1 MQTETTFAT
10 ATHNGTIT
18 CTNPATG
25 ESRTFR
31 IKTQSMDSGFAPGK
45 RVLSLL
51 TGPDNEADYTGFAF
65 IDDRGRV
72 SLWRSKLD
80 TKFEQYGRFIER
92 LEYHQDKHGMQV
104 LWAARC
110 RVCNRQLTTVES
122 IESGIG
128 PVCAGR

>member
-1 MQTETTFAT
+1 MQTETTFAA

-31 IKTQSMDSGFAPGK
+31 IKTQSLDSGFALGK

-65 IDDRGRV
+65 IDDQGRV
-72 SLWRSKLD
+72 SVWRSKLG

-92 LEYHQDKHGMQV
+92 LEYHQDTHGMQV

-110 RVCNRQLTTVES
+110 RVCNRQLTTPES